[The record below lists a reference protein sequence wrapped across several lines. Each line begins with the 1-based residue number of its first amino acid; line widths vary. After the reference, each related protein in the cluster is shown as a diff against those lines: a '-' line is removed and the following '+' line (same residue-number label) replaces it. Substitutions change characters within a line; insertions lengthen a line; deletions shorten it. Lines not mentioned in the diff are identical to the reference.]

1 MKRFFFLFFA
11 ALFSIAV
18 FAQTEEV
25 ESDSLIFKDGKGMGG
40 KTFMIDACASGIEE
54 SMASG
59 KSEFKMD
66 ARKACTCMMDVIARN
81 YTYKQFMDGAG
92 KKGKDL
98 FAQASKKDSPVYP
111 EVMQCVLSS
120 MQTKKSGSSSDDKE
134 SIKVP
139 EEPASETG
147 ASAYDEAFD
156 KSFMESCVKSAKN
169 NKKMKDAGLNAQ
181 AYCSCTLEKIK
192 VKKLT
197 VAQLKE
203 LQDPQSELFSEI
215 IVPCVTES
223 IKK

>member
-1 MKRFFFLFFA
+1 MKRFFFLFLA
-11 ALFSIAV
+11 ALFSVAV
-18 FAQTEEV
+18 FAQTEET

-54 SMASG
+54 SMSSG

-81 YTYKQFMDGAG
+81 YTYKQFTDAAG

-120 MQTKKSGSSSDDKE
+120 MQTKKSGSSDDKE

-156 KSFMESCVKSAKN
+156 KSFMETCVKSAKN

-197 VAQLKE
+197 VTQLKE
-203 LQDPQSELFSEI
+203 LQDPQSELFAEI
-215 IVPCVTES
+215 IVPCVTDA